1 MGLAPL
7 TRLLIVFVPHDGQKG
22 LVCGGD
28 DSEVTAEQKG
38 RDFFCLGWVKRAD
51 KPKLDHLKPHEHT

>member
-7 TRLLIVFVPHDGQKG
+7 TRILIVIVPHDGQKS
-22 LVCGGD
+22 LMCGGD

-38 RDFFCLGWVKRAD
+38 RDFFCLGWVK
-51 KPKLDHLKPHEHT
+51 KEQTNLN

>member
-7 TRLLIVFVPHDGQKG
+7 TRLLIVLAPNDGQKG

-38 RDFFCLGWVKRAD
+38 RDFLCVGWVKRAD
-51 KPKLDHLKPHEHT
+51 EP

>member
-7 TRLLIVFVPHDGQKG
+7 TRLLIVLVPHDGQKG

-28 DSEVTAEQKG
+28 DREVTAEQKR
-38 RDFFCLGWVKRAD
+38 RDFFCLDG
-51 KPKLDHLKPHEHT
+51 